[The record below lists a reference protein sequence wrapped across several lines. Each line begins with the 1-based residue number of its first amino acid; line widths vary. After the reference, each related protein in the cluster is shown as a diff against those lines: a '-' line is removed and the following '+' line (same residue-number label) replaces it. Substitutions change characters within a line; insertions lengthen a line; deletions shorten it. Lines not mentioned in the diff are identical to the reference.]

1 MKEIVNK
8 RRYVRFQVPAY
19 SAYAV
24 FRRHWPRS
32 SIMGSI
38 VDISLGG
45 LAFRY
50 IPSPNA
56 SNRSSH
62 IDILLTDG
70 SFCLNKVPV
79 QTIADFEIDSETSI
93 LGLETR
99 RCGVQFGDLTDNQK
113 SEVRYFIQTHV
124 TADPET

>member
-1 MKEIVNK
+1 MKEILNK
-8 RRYVRFQVPAY
+8 RRYVRFEVPAY
-19 SAYAV
+19 SAYAA
-24 FRRHWPRS
+24 FRPRWPRS
-32 SIMGSI
+32 SIMGNI

-50 IPSPNA
+50 IPSPKA

-79 QTIADFEIDSETSI
+79 QTISDFETDAETSI
-93 LGLETR
+93 GLETR
-99 RCGVQFGDLTDNQK
+99 RCSVQFGDLTDNQK
-113 SEVRYFIQTHV
+113 SDLRYFIQTYAS
-124 TADPET
+124 ADPET

>member
-1 MKEIVNK
+1 MKEILNN

-19 SAYAV
+19 SAYAA
-24 FRRHWPRS
+24 FRPHWLRS
-32 SIMGSI
+32 SIMGNI

-50 IPSPNA
+50 IPSPKA
-56 SNRSSH
+56 SNRLSH

-79 QTIADFEIDSETSI
+79 QTISDFEIDSETSVD
-93 LGLETR
+93 LETR
-99 RCGVQFGDLTDNQK
+99 RCSVQFGDLTDNQK
-113 SEVRYFIQTHV
+113 SDLRYFIQTYAS
-124 TADPET
+124 ADPET

>member
-1 MKEIVNK
+1 MKKILNN
-8 RRYVRFQVPAY
+8 RRYVRFQVPSY
-19 SAYAV
+19 TAYAA
-24 FRRHWPRS
+24 FRPHWPSS
-32 SIMGSI
+32 SIMGYI

-50 IPSPNA
+50 IPSPKA

-79 QTIADFEIDSETSI
+79 QTISDFEIDSETPVNF
-93 LGLETR
+93 ETR
-99 RCGVQFGDLTDNQK
+99 QCSVQFGDLTDNQK
-113 SEVRYFIQTHV
+113 SDLRYFIQTYSS
-124 TADPET
+124 ADPET

>member
-1 MKEIVNK
+1 MKEILNK

-19 SAYAV
+19 SAYAA
-24 FRRHWPRS
+24 FRLHWPCS
-32 SIMGSI
+32 SIMGNI

-50 IPSPNA
+50 IPSPKA

-79 QTIADFEIDSETSI
+79 QTISDFEIDSETSI
-93 LGLETR
+93 GLETR
-99 RCGVQFGDLTDNQK
+99 RCSVQFGDLTDNQK
-113 SEVRYFIQTHV
+113 SDLRYFIQTYAS
-124 TADPET
+124 ADPEA